1 MTRCH
6 TTTQYTHHT
15 YRYDVCIVWWCGSVL
30 LLMCVYCEVV
40 YQRVIRKLCVLC
52 GGVAACHK
60 YDVCIV
66 SWCGS
71 VL

>member
-1 MTRCH
+1 
-6 TTTQYTHHT
+6 
-15 YRYDVCIVWWCGSVL
+15 VL